1 MRKLSAIFS
10 NFNMPT
16 KINLMIGFSLIVML
30 FLAVMS
36 LAQTQNTLMR
46 EKSILIKQHVEMVDN
61 IAGQYYAKQQA
72 GILTEAQAEAGAKE
86 AIQKL
91 RYDGNNYFWI
101 MDKNAKIILHP
112 IKPELNNSDGNK
124 IKDPKGKHL
133 FTEMAQVIAK
143 DGSGFIRYEWSKPT
157 EDPKKSFAKMAY
169 VQDLKK
175 WGWTVGTGIYIDD
188 VNREILAAF
197 SRIAIGIFF
206 TMIIFGFVAYLFSID
221 TVGAVKDIIANLELL
236 SHGKR
241 CQDLPVSR
249 RDEFGSMA
257 KNISDA
263 DEKLH
268 IARQSEAQ
276 RMENAQNE
284 IKKKEVLEK
293 LISEFEARSGTI
305 LTSVDNAADVM
316 FETFENMTS
325 LAEEVKTRA
334 TSVAHASSETSE
346 NVQMVAS
353 ATEEMSSSVQEIST
367 QTQIFTDTMVSSVVQ
382 MQKADQTSVLLNS
395 ATTKIDEITGVI
407 QSIAGQI
414 NMLALNATIE
424 SARAGE
430 AGRGFAVVANE
441 VKQLAGQTEKAT
453 IEISE
458 HIQNIKDA
466 SSQVIDTIGQIK
478 ATIESVDGISG
489 SISSAVEE
497 QSAVTRE
504 IAQNMAN
511 ASSGTSTIDA
521 HINEVSQFSADVAQ
535 AATQTGQSAHNMVD
549 QTRILG
555 NEINKF
561 LQAVRAA

>member
-16 KINLMIGFSLIVML
+16 KINLMIAFSIIVML
-30 FLAVMS
+30 FLAIIS

-46 EKSILIKQHVEMVDN
+46 EKGTMIKQNVEMVDN
-61 IAGQYYAKQQA
+61 IVGQYYAKQQS
-72 GILTEAQAEAGAKE
+72 GILTEEQAEAGAKE

-101 MDKNAKIILHP
+101 MDAKAKIVLHP
-112 IKPELNNSDGNK
+112 LKSELNNTDGNI
-124 IKDPKGKHL
+124 IKDPKGKYL
-133 FTEMAQVIAK
+133 FTEMAKEVAK
-143 DGSGFIRYEWSKPT
+143 NGSGYVKYEWSKPT
-157 EDPKKSFAKMAY
+157 ADPKKTYAKMAY

-175 WGWTVGTGIYIDD
+175 WNWVVGTGIYIDD
-188 VNREILAAF
+188 VNREIFKSF
-197 SRIAIGIFF
+197 SRIAVGIFF
-206 TMIIFGFVAYLFSID
+206 TMIVFGFIAYLFSLD
-221 TVGAVKDIIANLELL
+221 TVGAVQSIIINLETL
-236 SHGKR
+236 SAGKK
-241 CQDLPVSR
+241 CEGLPVNR
-249 RDEFGSMA
+249 RDEFGNMA
-257 KNISDA
+257 KNIADA
-263 DEKLH
+263 DEKLFA
-268 IARQSEAQ
+268 ARKSEAL
-276 RMENAQNE
+276 RLESAQNE
-284 IKKKEVLEK
+284 IKKKETLEK
-293 LISEFEARSGTI
+293 LILEFEARSGTI
-305 LTSVDNAADVM
+305 LTSVNTAADDM
-316 FETFENMTS
+316 FVTFDNMSS
-325 LAEEVKTRA
+325 LAEDVKDRA
-334 TSVAHASSETSE
+334 NSVARASTETSE

-367 QTQIFTDTMVSSVVQ
+367 QTQIFTDTMGNSIEQ
-382 MQKADQTSVLLNS
+382 MQKADHTSILLNS

-441 VKQLAGQTEKAT
+441 VKQLADQTEKAT
-453 IEISE
+453 VEISQ
-458 HIQNIKDA
+458 HILNIKDA
-466 SSQVIDTIGQIK
+466 SSQVIETIGQIK

-511 ASSGTSTIDA
+511 ASTGTSAIDN
-521 HINEVSQFSADVAQ
+521 HIKEVSQFSADVAD
-535 AATQTGQSAHNMVD
+535 AASQTEKSAHNMVD
-549 QTRILG
+549 QTKVLG
-555 NEINKF
+555 AEINKF